1 MIKSSISSYIY
12 GILLLVIAV
21 LGLSLKVVY
30 HQNTTLIT
38 DKSRLELTVNSQ
50 KDALIICSDGTKAL
64 KLRET
69 EITEKAK
76 EEVSKAKEIADSNH
90 KAFLNLLNSKPNPV
104 ITKENVVNYGGEDD
118 NAKLRDY
125 INTQYLIN
133 QYIDLRTT
141 K

>member
-1 MIKSSISSYIY
+1 M
-12 GILLLVIAV
+12 VIAV